1 MPRIENGRD
10 LRWEIV
16 SGSSAKEVSAQE
28 KQTGAGQ
35 AVCIACDTP
44 APTDHVKEMALAGGM
59 QESLAAVVVQ
69 GGRSKLYLAP
79 QARTF
84 PSDDHLR
91 SRLVALE
98 RELGFGSPDEVLQGK
113 LRDQL
118 PSYGVEHYRELF
130 TPRQLIVLFTLVK
143 NMRLAH
149 AEMLVEGMAEDR
161 ARALAT
167 YFAMAFG
174 RVVNSFTKFC
184 RWQGQDQKTI
194 AAIGD
199 RQALKMVYDFSEIN
213 PFANTSGCFQFAL
226 GNEAY
231 CIREL
236 AKVGNP
242 AVVTRGNAEKLLHDD
257 ETFDAVVTDP
267 PYYSSIYYA
276 DLSAFFYVWLKR
288 IVGDLYPEHFTLPT
302 PPKRREAVA
311 QPSEHDGDTDKANEH
326 YQDMMYRS
334 FVEARRVLKPG
345 APLVCVYAHRTTEG
359 WATLIRALVNA
370 GLIVTEAWPIQ
381 TEARGRTNA
390 LESAALSDSIFF
402 VARRR
407 QESGTGE
414 YETDV
419 EPELHRIA
427 RERVVTLWAD
437 GKGIGGADLLM
448 AAVGA
453 GLRAYTRF
461 AKVEYANGETMP
473 AERYLR
479 EVRGQRARRYA
490 R

>member
-1 MPRIENGRD
+1 MLQYP
-10 LRWEIV
+10 
-16 SGSSAKEVSAQE
+16 SSAKRGCGKKAAQLPPYRESGTAAICDGRSYPVVPSRMLARKE

-35 AVCIACDTP
+35 AVCIACDTS

-59 QESLAAVVVQ
+59 QESLTAVVVQ
-69 GGRSKLYLAP
+69 GARSKLYLPP
-79 QARTF
+79 QAGTL
-84 PSDDHLR
+84 PSDDHLLY
-91 SRLVALE
+91 RLATLE
-98 RELGFGSPDEVLQGK
+98 EELGFGPPDEVLQGK

-130 TPRQLIVLFTLVK
+130 TPRQLLALFTLVK
-143 NMRLAH
+143 HIRLAH

-161 ARALAT
+161 AKALIT

-174 RVVNSFTKFC
+174 RLMNSFTKFC
-184 RWQGQDQKTI
+184 RWQSRDQITI
-194 AAIGD
+194 SSVGD
-199 RQALKMVYDFSEIN
+199 RQALKMIYDFSEIN
-213 PFANTSGCFQFAL
+213 PFANTSGCLQFAL
-226 GNEAY
+226 RNEAH

-288 IVGDLYPEHFTLPT
+288 IVGDLYPEHFTLAA

-311 QPSEHDGDTDKANEH
+311 QPSEHDGNVKMANEH
-326 YQDMMYRS
+326 YQNLMRRS

-359 WATLIRALVNA
+359 WATLIRALVDA

-390 LESAALSDSIFF
+390 LESAGTLRQHFLRGTATRGDSFRT
-402 VARRR
+402 VR
-407 QESGTGE
+407 
-414 YETDV
+414 
-419 EPELHRIA
+419 
-427 RERVVTLWAD
+427 D
-437 GKGIGGADLLM
+437 GC
-448 AAVGA
+448 GA
-453 GLRAYTRF
+453 GASPYRS
-461 AKVEYANGETMP
+461 
-473 AERYLR
+473 
-479 EVRGQRARRYA
+479 RARGDA
-490 R
+490 LG